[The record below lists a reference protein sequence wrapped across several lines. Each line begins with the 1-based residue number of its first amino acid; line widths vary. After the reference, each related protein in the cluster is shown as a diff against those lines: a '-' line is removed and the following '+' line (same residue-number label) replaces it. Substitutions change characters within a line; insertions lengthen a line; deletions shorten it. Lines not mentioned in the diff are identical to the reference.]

1 MKVKDI
7 MTNNVVTCDV
17 ATPVNEV
24 AKKLVDNNITG
35 MPVVDG
41 EKIVGIITEADLIM
55 QKAKIH
61 IPQYVQILDSYLY
74 LEDPSEVET
83 ELKKITGMTA
93 REVMTSKPIT
103 IGSADS
109 VSDLATLIEEN
120 HINPIPVV
128 DNDKLVGIVSR
139 ADIVKL
145 LARD

>member
-17 ATPVNEV
+17 TTPVNSV
-24 AKKLVDNNITG
+24 ANKLVDNHITG
-35 MPVVDG
+35 MPVMDG

-55 QKAKIH
+55 QKAKIQ
-61 IPQYVQILDSYLY
+61 IPQYIQILDSYLY

-93 REVMTSKPIT
+93 KEVMTSKPIT
-103 IGSADS
+103 IKSNGS

-145 LARD
+145 LARG

>member
-17 ATPVNEV
+17 TTPVNEV
-24 AKKLVDNNITG
+24 ANKLVDNHITG
-35 MPVVDG
+35 MPVLDG

-55 QKAKIH
+55 QKAKIQ
-61 IPQYVQILDSYLY
+61 IPQYIQILDSYLY

-93 REVMTSKPIT
+93 KEVMTSKPIT
-103 IGSADS
+103 IKSNDS

-145 LARD
+145 LARG

>member
-17 ATPVNEV
+17 TTPVNEV
-24 AKKLVDNNITG
+24 ANKLVDNHITG
-35 MPVVDG
+35 MPVLDG

-55 QKAKIH
+55 QKAKIQ
-61 IPQYVQILDSYLY
+61 IPQYIQILDSYLY

-93 REVMTSKPIT
+93 KEVMTAKPIT
-103 IGSADS
+103 IGSNDS

>member
-1 MKVKDI
+1 MKVKEI
-7 MTNNVVTCDV
+7 MTSNVVTCEIT
-17 ATPVNEV
+17 TPVNEV
-24 AKKLVDNNITG
+24 AKKLIDNDITG
-35 MPVVDG
+35 MPVVDNG
-41 EKIVGIITEADLIM
+41 KVIGIITESDLIM

-61 IPQYVQILDSYLY
+61 IPQYIQILDSYLY

-93 REVMTSKPIT
+93 REVMTSKPVT
-103 IGSADS
+103 IGSNDS

>member
-17 ATPVNEV
+17 TTPVNEV
-24 AKKLVDNNITG
+24 ANKLVDNHITG
-35 MPVVDG
+35 MPVLDG

-55 QKAKIH
+55 QKARIH
-61 IPQYVQILDSYLY
+61 IPQYIQILDSYLY

-93 REVMTSKPIT
+93 KEVMTAKPVTISSK
-103 IGSADS
+103 DS